1 MFQRFNYAIQ
11 RANLTKVILW
21 IQRERY
27 RARVSRKVRS
37 RMIKIDDWS
46 FQFHKSSY
54 QGAFKALSLSKWEE
68 TEVNRSR
75 YVKHGQSPQAV
86 IDGVSALKFLPVMMS
101 WIELSTDGIFPS
113 LNKLAL
119 IYLSI
124 LNKDVLF
131 IVRHMGEVFPSFD
144 KLALIYQ
151 SILNKDVLFIVR
163 HKVW

>member
-1 MFQRFNYAIQ
+1 MNSEGTLPCKSIKKGSKQNDKNWWLKFSVSQKLLPRCFQGTFTFEMRGNWSKQIT
-11 RANLTKVILW
+11 L
-21 IQRERY
+21 
-27 RARVSRKVRS
+27 RKTWPKS
-37 RMIKIDDWS
+37 PGGDWWR
-46 FQFHKSSY
+46 
-54 QGAFKALSLSKWEE
+54 LSM
-68 TEVNRSR
+68 
-75 YVKHGQSPQAV
+75 
-86 IDGVSALKFLPVMMS
+86 KFLPVMMS

-144 KLALIYQ
+144 KLALIYL